1 MIISRIL
8 NDHDLKARRKIT
20 KPRINTKQIKKRLD
34 LTKKYEDWIVEDW
47 KKVWFS
53 DECYVVPKHFG
64 IEFVRKRD
72 DEDWIDERFIS

>member
-1 MIISRIL
+1 
-8 NDHDLKARRKIT
+8 
-20 KPRINTKQIKKRLD
+20 